1 MNQKNTEIAAEVGVY
16 FLLCEDIKCDVIFLN
31 LPVFLD
37 VIFFCLLSS
46 ESGIRSLIC

>member
-1 MNQKNTEIAAEVGVY
+1 
-16 FLLCEDIKCDVIFLN
+16 LN